1 MTDTWYIFVGPGVHE
16 VVFICVAI
24 VDSIWTLAINNN
36 SVILSLGVDAV
47 TESFL
52 PIVSVI
58 WNHVQTRNGLQSI
71 LGDVNLPYKVK
82 QLHQEAVPKKPT
94 HINWLFQYFRNWLEN
109 QILSLQTH
117 IIWCLLRERLT
128 RCWVWR
134 GIIGDYRL
142 GWQYVLKAQTVDDAE
157 VEVDDMVMWQL

>member
-58 WNHVQTRNGLQSI
+58 RNHVQTRNGLQSI

-82 QLHQEAVPKKPT
+82 KLHQEAVAKKPT
-94 HINWLFQYFRNWLEN
+94 CIIDCFNNSETDLKIKSWVYKHISFGAY
-109 QILSLQTH
+109 
-117 IIWCLLRERLT
+117 
-128 RCWVWR
+128 
-134 GIIGDYRL
+134 
-142 GWQYVLKAQTVDDAE
+142 
-157 VEVDDMVMWQL
+157 